1 MFELGHIL
9 EKPMCEARC
18 FHGKAAKQGRFLPSD
33 ESLKVDLG
41 GDGGLSLAR
50 KKGARSPKLNLLHDG
65 NLG

>member
-1 MFELGHIL
+1 MFPW
-9 EKPMCEARC
+9 KS
-18 FHGKAAKQGRFLPSD
+18 GKAGKISSIGR
-33 ESLKVDLG
+33 ELKVDLG